1 MARLGEQAV
10 HGLAA
15 VDEHRPERQCAR
27 HVAGSMC
34 SHPLRRCPAGH
45 AVRPLGLLPEPLPL
59 EAVRDATG
67 HVRQLLHAGRD
78 LALVSGPERI
88 ESGWWDGGD
97 VARDYYIARA
107 ADGAQ
112 WWIFRE
118 CGAPRRWF
126 VHGCFA

>member
-1 MARLGEQAV
+1 MMAAPQPLDAICD
-10 HGLAA
+10 AA
-15 VDEHRPERQCAR
+15 GR
-27 HVAGSMC
+27 
-34 SHPLRRCPAGH
+34 
-45 AVRPLGLLPEPLPL
+45 
-59 EAVRDATG
+59 
-67 HVRQLLHAGRD
+67 VRQLLHAGRD

>member
-1 MARLGEQAV
+1 V
-10 HGLAA
+10 YGLAA
-15 VDEHRPERQCAR
+15 VDEHRPQRQWQRTWPAA
-27 HVAGSMC
+27 VA
-34 SHPLRRCPAGH
+34 ATAI
-45 AVRPLGLLPEPLPL
+45 AVPEVAATRRPLGLMPEPLPL
-59 EAVRDATG
+59 DALCDAG
-67 HVRQLLHAGRD
+67 GRVRQLLHAGRD
-78 LALVSGPERI
+78 LQLVSGPERI